1 MIKKYLKKIKKGE
14 LNAKDVVFEPK
25 YIKINNICVKADVIN
40 LDTYQGKVTGEIHP
54 VNDSNEKC
62 GGHIS
67 IRNVTNVE
75 EMKVK
80 TVHEKTNLNITQ
92 DVMENDIVLL
102 RAGRHNNVIVNDG
115 CDDRV
120 FMPDV
125 RKIIKI
131 TKDVFIFVQHDYP
144 DRPKSEAIIANVRDV
159 KIELV
164 YWKPAGFDW
173 E

>member
-1 MIKKYLKKIKKGE
+1 MKYVEKIKNQE
-14 LNAKDVVFEPK
+14 MRSKDVIFEPK
-25 YIKINNICVKADVIN
+25 YIKVNNVVVKSDVVN
-40 LDTYQGKVTGEIHP
+40 LSRYEGEVAGLIHP
-54 VNDSNEKC
+54 VSTVNDKC
-62 GGHIS
+62 SAYIN
-67 IRNVTNVE
+67 ILNIQE
-75 EMKVK
+75 EIEELRVK
-80 TVHEKTNLNITQ
+80 TIKEDTHQNITK

-102 RAGRHNNVIVNDG
+102 RRGRHNNVIVNEDSP
-115 CDDRV
+115 DRV
-120 FMPDV
+120 FMNDV
-125 RKIIKI
+125 REIRKI